1 MAATS
6 TKQIGNPK
14 GEELEGDN
22 ASNNNDDNFIEET
35 NRHLMTKAVNE
46 SLNEEEHN
54 NDRLNEDAAM
64 AHAMN
69 ESLNDTNDITTN
81 NDNNIGIN
89 NAAIEHAMNDSLSNT
104 PGAFRVTPSPNASRR
119 GSTNTT
125 NTPTSNNNNNN
136 ELMASTDSERQLQ
149 PGLLQPSTIAV
160 DISVEAYAVA
170 DDTIDQFEENDVE
183 CRLPTT
189 MPNSPDNDVPIA
201 QVVPTIFGIDKKRFK
216 QIICLGTISMIVV
229 ILVVVLA
236 TNNGDNDVAS
246 ALVELT
252 DRPTPSP
259 TNDPRPTLTV
269 VQERGVV
276 NCGIEDVNREGG
288 INLGEYNIDQCR
300 ALSAIIFGGDVTK
313 FNLVTMGAD
322 DRYER
327 LVNHEVDVLFAG
339 DTFTLE
345 KSIREV
351 RDTYNMFIS
360 CYIYHVSRRMY
371 LTTYSLLTLPVS
383 QR

>member
-1 MAATS
+1 MTKKMAATS

-22 ASNNNDDNFIEET
+22 AVNDNDDNFIEET

-46 SLNEEEHN
+46 SLNEEEDNN
-54 NDRLNEDAAM
+54 NDRHNEDAAM

-104 PGAFRVTPSPNASRR
+104 PGAFRVTPSPNASHR
-119 GSTNTT
+119 GSTNT
-125 NTPTSNNNNNN
+125 NTTVSNNNNNNN
-136 ELMASTDSERQLQ
+136 ELMASNDSERQ
-149 PGLLQPSTIAV
+149 LQPSTIAV

-170 DDTIDQFEENDVE
+170 DNNDQFEENDVE
-183 CRLPTT
+183 RRLPTT

-236 TNNGDNDVAS
+236 TNNNDNDVAS

-351 RDTYNMFIS
+351 RDTYNKFIS

-371 LTTYSLLTLPVS
+371 LTTYSLLTLSVS

>member
-1 MAATS
+1 MTKKMAATS

-22 ASNNNDDNFIEET
+22 AVNDNDDNFIEET

-46 SLNEEEHN
+46 SLNEEEDNN
-54 NDRLNEDAAM
+54 NDRHNEDAAM

-104 PGAFRVTPSPNASRR
+104 PGAFRVTPSPNASHR
-119 GSTNTT
+119 GSTNT
-125 NTPTSNNNNNN
+125 NTTVSNNNNNNN
-136 ELMASTDSERQLQ
+136 ELMASNDSERQ
-149 PGLLQPSTIAV
+149 LQPSTIAV

-170 DDTIDQFEENDVE
+170 DNNDQFEENDVE
-183 CRLPTT
+183 RRLPTT
-189 MPNSPDNDVPIA
+189 MPNSSDNDVPIA

-236 TNNGDNDVAS
+236 TNNNDNDVAS

-351 RDTYNMFIS
+351 RDTYNKFIHAT
-360 CYIYHVSRRMY
+360 YIMYHDGCISP
-371 LTTYSLLTLPVS
+371 LT
-383 QR
+383 RF